1 MTITGAAPTCSLQIT
16 SQTLST
22 WRADGLPTREA
33 SALAAHVGE
42 CASCQAHLAA
52 YDKMDALL
60 RAQTLPQG
68 LTGNWE
74 PLRVRLHV
82 RSPRRLRSLR
92 LPANAH
98 LIAAVAAMLLVVIGF
113 TLVFRTGIGQRISAA
128 GTMTAIPTATPEPG
142 PTIVEP
148 TATPFNYGQPAHP
161 LTWRQ
166 VALPADLSPLAELN
180 FTGPNDANLTNLVV
194 APSDGSILYLWGP
207 NTTATRDTQGNVR
220 YWSLWVSRAAGAH
233 WSHAT
238 PPVTSDST
246 GHLTVDTLNPNLL
259 LAEAYSYD
267 PPGWEHVTDRY
278 ISRDGGVSWQA
289 RTFAG
294 KSIVRRMVTLGA
306 TTIASVGD
314 QRDPNGGALAEGD
327 IPFTRS
333 DDGMRTWRAID
344 QPIVATG
351 QWVTG
356 FWVNPR
362 TGTILARTNQRWL
375 WESYDLGAYWTRLPE
390 AGPPNSY
397 VQYIVQET
405 LASDRWHICA
415 FINDGSSDIPSLQ
428 CTEDSGKTW
437 VNRAD
442 ISIGIPCPV
451 CAKGNPGPLIGI
463 PTPIGIAADGSVLVA
478 DLGGMTSDYQG
489 LFAFYRLEP
498 ASARWQSLGLVP
510 GSGSPSQRLY
520 QGRVMW
526 VAGVTGAYVATYQ

>member
-1 MTITGAAPTCSLQIT
+1 MTIADAAPRCALRIT

-22 WRADGLPTREA
+22 WRAGGLPAREA
-33 SALAAHVGE
+33 SVLAAHVDE
-42 CASCQAHLAA
+42 CASCQAHLTA
-52 YDKMDALL
+52 YDEIDALL
-60 RAQTLPQG
+60 REQPLPQG
-68 LTGNWE
+68 LTGEWE
-74 PLRVRLHV
+74 PLRIRLRERPV
-82 RSPRRLRSLR
+82 RRLPSVRIAVNAR
-92 LPANAH
+92 LV
-98 LIAAVAAMLLVVIGF
+98 AAVAAMLLVVIGF
-113 TLVFRTGIGQRISAA
+113 TLVFRAGIGQRITATA
-128 GTMTAIPTATPEPG
+128 TVTAIPTATPEPG
-142 PTIVEP
+142 PTFVEP
-148 TATPFNYGQPAHP
+148 TPTPFNYGQPTHP

-166 VALPADLSPLAELN
+166 VTLPSDLSPLADLN
-180 FTGPNDANLTNLVV
+180 FTGPNDANFANLFV
-194 APSDGSILYLWGP
+194 APSDGSVLYLWGP
-207 NTTATRDTQGNVR
+207 NTTATRDTQ
-220 YWSLWVSRAAGAH
+220 YSAQHWSFWTSHDAGAH
-233 WSHAT
+233 WSHMA
-238 PPVTSDST
+238 PPPIS

-259 LAEAYSYD
+259 LAEAYGYD
-267 PPGWEHVTDRY
+267 PSGLEHVTDRY
-278 ISRDGGVSWQA
+278 ISRDGGASWQA
-289 RTFAG
+289 RTFVG
-294 KSIVRRMVTLGA
+294 KPLIRRMMTLGA

-314 QRDPNGGALAEGD
+314 QRDPNGGALDEGD

-362 TGTILARTNQRWL
+362 TGAILAWTNQRWL
-375 WESYDLGAYWTRLPE
+375 WETRDLGAHWTRLPE
-390 AGPPNSY
+390 AGPLNSY

-405 LASDRWHICA
+405 PASDQWHICA
-415 FINDGSSDIPSLQ
+415 FINDGSSDLPSLQ
-428 CTEDSGKTW
+428 CTQDSGKTW

-442 ISIGIPCPV
+442 ISIGITCPV

-489 LFAFYRLEP
+489 LLAFYRLEP
-498 ASARWQSLGLVP
+498 GSARWQSMGLAP